1 MTRNNLASFLE
12 IEPLRCCMSDSPSPF
27 PVSVVSHR
35 SRGRELKAV
44 LPICRGSV
52 AVRCL
57 PLALVPADAQLRL
70 RCAACLSALERC
82 EPCSCGYALCGA
94 CRDGPCWLAVHSA
107 GECVS
112 LRHLWALLKR
122 TPGDAGNA
130 DSSAAR
136 LLIRL
141 AYLQVTVVPAAT
153 GCPRGDAL
161 SDEAESLDELLSHFD
176 ELSEVQTQHAYDLA
190 DTVRW
195 CLVARARSSRER
207 LAQLAAK
214 LWCNCFDVVDAESG
228 ASIGE
233 GLYPSLAICVNHSCA
248 PNADFQWEEGNR
260 GALSIRTLR
269 DVAAG
274 EKLSIAYCSLF
285 ASTTSRRRHLRSTY
299 FFDCRCRRCARR
311 DGAPHVLPLA
321 KRALETAA
329 SAVQDAGVWPQAA
342 LAACELEAAVAPL
355 VAAGADWAR
364 LTLCRA
370 RWTRLRGS
378 GGSGSAALEALGDE
392 LDWLLGTD
400 HTFTRKVH
408 AFGVS

>member
-1 MTRNNLASFLE
+1 MCDLS
-12 IEPLRCCMSDSPSPF
+12 SPF
-27 PVSVVSHR
+27 PVSVVTHR
-35 SRGRELKAV
+35 TRGRELKAV
-44 LPICRGSV
+44 LPISRGSV
-52 AVRCL
+52 ALRCL
-57 PLALVPADAQLRL
+57 PLALVPSDTQILL
-70 RCAACLSALERC
+70 RCAACLSARERC

-94 CRDGPCWLAVHSA
+94 CREDPRWLAVHSA

-122 TPGDAGNA
+122 TPSDAGNA

-141 AYLQVTVVPAAT
+141 AYLQVTAGVPAASD
-153 GCPRGDAL
+153 CPGGDAL
-161 SDEAESLDELLSHFD
+161 SDEAESLEELLSHWG
-176 ELSEVQTQHAYDLA
+176 ELAAVQIQHAYDLS

-214 LWCNCFDVVDAESG
+214 VWCNCFDVVDAESG

-233 GLYPSLAICVNHSCA
+233 GLYPSIAICVNHSCA
-248 PNADFQWEEGNR
+248 PNADFHWEEGNR
-260 GALSIRTLR
+260 GAMSIRLLR

-321 KRALETAA
+321 KRASETAA
-329 SAVQDAGVWPQAA
+329 SALQDARAWPQAA

-370 RWTRLRGS
+370 RWTLLQGRGFLGS
-378 GGSGSAALEALGDE
+378 VGSGSAALGALGDE
-392 LDWLLGTD
+392 LDWLLGTE
-400 HTFTRKVH
+400 HTFTRKVR
-408 AFGVS
+408 AFGVP